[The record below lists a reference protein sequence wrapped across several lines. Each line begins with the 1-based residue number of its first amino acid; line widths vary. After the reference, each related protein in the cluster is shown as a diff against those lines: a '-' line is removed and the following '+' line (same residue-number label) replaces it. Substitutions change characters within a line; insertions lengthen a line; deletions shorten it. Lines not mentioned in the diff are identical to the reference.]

1 MLKYAEDFKHNPQL
15 RDKVSELRLSVD
27 QEGEEEM
34 LAMVDLDQ
42 WYVYLSFCLYV
53 CVCLSDSLLCVCLYV
68 CVCACVCVCVCTYM
82 CGCERHKCISLY
94 LHVFYELQ
102 SMMLPQTHKTPSH
115 KAARRTSLAFDNI
128 DTRDMAH
135 TLAYLDFKLFRR
147 ISVSLLLY
155 KAYAIVCKES

>member
-1 MLKYAEDFKHNPQL
+1 MLKYAEDFKYNPSL
-15 RDKVSELRLSVD
+15 RDKVSELRSSVE

-42 WYVYLSFCLYV
+42 WYVYLCV
-53 CVCLSDSLLCVCLYV
+53 CVCLPVCLSV
-68 CVCACVCVCVCTYM
+68 CVSVCVCVCVCVR
-82 CGCERHKCISLY
+82 ERETLMYHCIYIYFVKYSPD
-94 LHVFYELQ
+94 VIW
-102 SMMLPQTHKTPSH
+102 MLPQTHKTPSH

-155 KAYAIVCKES
+155 KAYAIVCKESQK